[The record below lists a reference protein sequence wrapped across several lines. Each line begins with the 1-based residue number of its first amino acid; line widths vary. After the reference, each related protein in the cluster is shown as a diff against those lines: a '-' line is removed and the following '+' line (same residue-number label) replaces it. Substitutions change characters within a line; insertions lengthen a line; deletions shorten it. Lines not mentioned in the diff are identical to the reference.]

1 MKKIFLAL
9 VLSCILFY
17 APYSFSQSGW
27 YNTFFNNTSSIS
39 KIIQRDSL
47 NYFAFCYY
55 GKYYYRSSNAGN
67 NWTSYKEYSLDSVL
81 SIYDGVFVNPL
92 TGWVVGTN
100 TTSYRNEILKTTNGG
115 NNWFEQITGD
125 ISWENRC
132 LSFLNAHTGWV
143 GGGAIDGKLY
153 KTTNGGDNWIVQV
166 FPNSG
171 RLGSMKFYDANNAWI
186 MGETAFLAR
195 TTNGGLTWIQK
206 TINNVQPAMYTF
218 YRGIFPINN
227 NEAWALVVRNA
238 GLIYSHLYKT
248 TNGGDNWDLTYSYTD
263 SLNTDAKSMWNINFV
278 NFSTGFGMGGYS
290 FIVKTTNTGN
300 NWTRM
305 DTHSDL
311 GYSININTMFLSS
324 NSEIFSSGGNSE
336 FSHVLKSTNSG
347 LNWSVKSR
355 NTDYNFSQI
364 EFVNNN
370 TGFVITDSDS
380 GRLYRTTN
388 YGNNWDLSIGN
399 SKYYFKKLSFANS
412 SIGCVIGSPY
422 AYANYNSKTLR
433 TTDSGNNWSEIN
445 IPLYFSA
452 FTIQFIDQQNGF
464 IGCDSNRL
472 LVTSNA
478 GLNWNVV
485 NLSHSIPFDIE
496 GISFINN
503 STGWL
508 SGHKTYSIYPNNF
521 ERNILWKTTNSGG
534 NWNIIYDSIGIR
546 RNYLIQFVTENTGFK
561 TSNTGSK
568 VYFKTIN
575 GGANWFSVS
584 LPVYTD
590 YWSFKFINQN
600 TGWISGSTSTSNRV
614 ILKTTNGGNNWSF
627 QLIEEYGSYIRSIYA
642 FDENNAWFCGY
653 NNSIY
658 KTTDGGGVIG
668 IEPVNNS
675 LRKHFSLSQSYPNP
689 FNPTTIINYQLSVSS
704 NVSLKIYDITGKE
717 ISILVN
723 QKQTPGYYKVKF
735 DGSYLPS
742 GVYFYK
748 IFTEDFSETKKMI
761 LIK

>member
-1 MKKIFLAL
+1 M
-9 VLSCILFY
+9 
-17 APYSFSQSGW
+17 
-27 YNTFFNNTSSIS
+27 
-39 KIIQRDSL
+39 
-47 NYFAFCYY
+47 
-55 GKYYYRSSNAGN
+55 
-67 NWTSYKEYSLDSVL
+67 
-81 SIYDGVFVNPL
+81 
-92 TGWVVGTN
+92 
-100 TTSYRNEILKTTNGG
+100 
-115 NNWFEQITGD
+115 
-125 ISWENRC
+125 
-132 LSFLNAHTGWV
+132 
-143 GGGAIDGKLY
+143 
-153 KTTNGGDNWIVQV
+153 
-166 FPNSG
+166 
-171 RLGSMKFYDANNAWI
+171 
-186 MGETAFLAR
+186 
-195 TTNGGLTWIQK
+195 
-206 TINNVQPAMYTF
+206 
-218 YRGIFPINN
+218 FPINN

-238 GLIYSHLYKT
+238 GGTIYSHLFKT
-248 TNGGDNWDLTYSYTD
+248 TDGGDNWDSTYSYTGG
-263 SLNTDAKSMWNINFV
+263 SMWNINFQ
-278 NFSTGFGMGGYS
+278 NFSTGFSMGGCN

-300 NWTRM
+300 NWYTI

-311 GYSININTMFLSS
+311 GYSININSMFLSS
-324 NSEIFSSGGNSE
+324 NSEIFSSGGNSG

-364 EFVNNN
+364 TFVDNN
-370 TGFVITDSDS
+370 TGFVISDSDS
-380 GRLYRTTN
+380 GKIFRTTN

-399 SKYYFKKLSFANS
+399 SKYYFKKISFANS
-412 SIGCVIGSPY
+412 STGCVIGSPY
-422 AYANYNSKTLR
+422 ANANYNSKILR
-433 TTDSGNNWSEIN
+433 TTDSGDNWSEIN
-445 IPLYFSA
+445 NSLNISA

-464 IGCDSNRL
+464 IGCDSDRL

-478 GLNWNVV
+478 GLNWNLVT
-485 NLSHSIPFDIE
+485 LSHSIPFDIE

-521 ERNILWKTTNSGG
+521 ERNILWKTTNAGG
-534 NWNIIYDSIGIR
+534 NWNIIYDSIGFR

-653 NNSIY
+653 TNSIY

-668 IEPVNNS
+668 IEPINNTFPN
-675 LRKHFSLSQSYPNP
+675 HFSLSQNYPNP

-704 NVSLKIYDITGKE
+704 IVSLKIYDITGKE
-717 ISILVN
+717 ISVLVN
-723 QKQTPGYYKVKF
+723 QKQPPGYYNVKF
-735 DGSYLPS
+735 DGSNLPS